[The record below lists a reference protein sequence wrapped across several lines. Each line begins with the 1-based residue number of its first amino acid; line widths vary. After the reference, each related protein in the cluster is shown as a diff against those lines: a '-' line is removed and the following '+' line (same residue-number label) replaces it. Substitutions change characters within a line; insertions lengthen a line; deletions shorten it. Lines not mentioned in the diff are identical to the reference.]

1 MIFWGSERDFGGS
14 MKDAGIFLGRGK
26 KKQGFFGELY
36 FSSAQINN
44 KISTINCWGGIF
56 WGYAKKGEY
65 FW

>member
-1 MIFWGSERDFGGS
+1 